1 MKFLKILVGVLFFL
15 LVLILVLPYAFR
27 GKITEL
33 AKKEINESVN
43 AKVDFSNVSLSL
55 IRSFPNFSLRLD
67 DLSVLG
73 NAPFENDTLFYT
85 QHLDITLDLMTVFKG
100 DEYVIKEIG
109 VRKPYV
115 QLITLDDGR
124 TNWEIIPLSG
134 DSEVEEIP
142 GEDSGEADAFQIML
156 KSFSIQDGRMV
167 YIDNSLPF
175 HLSMDKINTNLSGD
189 LSLDQTQMFASLD
202 VGNITSTYDGM
213 TMTEALSLETD
224 ISIDANLA
232 DYIFDVHTDNL
243 LLNSLPLSMGGR
255 FSLADTHI
263 GIDFK
268 FDAPQGTFKQLL
280 SLVPSNYLKDYSK
293 LTTTGGFSFN
303 AFAKGNFSENEFPA
317 FGAELKVE
325 RGTIAYTDL
334 PERLDNIQLAL
345 FVDNKTGDFD
355 DTFVDI
361 KPLKFSMKD
370 NPFELNLSVRRP
382 MSDPEIDA
390 SMKGRLILEE
400 ISALIPDSEIPA
412 ISGTLDLDMALKTSV
427 STIEEERYEQVD
439 ASGSAILSEFRT
451 QVLEEWDED
460 LTIQKAELKIS
471 PRAINTDVRSLK
483 IGKSD
488 FNFSGD
494 VQDYLGYFL
503 SDGVLKGQFKL
514 TSQNM
519 DASELMEHFATD
531 TTDTTA
537 LDLGLFDRM
546 DLKFAS
552 TIHQL
557 KYEQYE
563 LKEVRAGINIVD
575 NKIQLD
581 PLEAKLLG
589 GQVKMSGELDVIDK
603 HSPLFNFDFSISKFD
618 IPTTYKTINLFQAV
632 APIAENMTGKF
643 SVDFNLKGRIDEEL
657 QPIYSSL
664 QGGGDLT
671 TSKIEV
677 ESVPA
682 LNQLASLLGNEDYRK
697 LTADVV
703 DIGFEFV
710 NGRVYQKPF
719 GLNLASSNIT
729 MSGSLGF
736 DQTLDYSLL
745 MNVPFGKLGK
755 TVSDGIVNLVSSVGG
770 KKANLKPNTE
780 VQIKA
785 KISGLVTSPKVSID
799 YKDYASNVKADL
811 NRLAQQELEKQKE
824 ALKEKAKAEAEKLI
838 NEAREQGDKLIA
850 QADAT
855 AKSIREEANKAAASL
870 REEADKKAD
879 QLIAEGKK
887 KGIIGERLAV
897 EAAKKI
903 REEADTKASGLECKA
918 DQNAL
923 KIQTEARNKA
933 DALVQAAE
941 RKAGS

>member
-1 MKFLKILVGVLFFL
+1 MKFLKILAAVLFFL

-55 IRSFPNFSLRLD
+55 IRSFPDFSLRLD

-73 NAPFENDTLFYT
+73 NAPFEVDTLFYT
-85 QHLDITLDLMTVFKG
+85 QHLDITLDLMTVFRG
-100 DEYVIKEIG
+100 DQYVIKEIG

-115 QLITLDDGR
+115 QLITLVDGR
-124 TNWEIIPLSG
+124 TNWEIIPISD
-134 DSEVEEIP
+134 DSDVEEVP
-142 GEDSGEADAFQIML
+142 ADDAESFQIML

-167 YIDNSLPF
+167 YKDESLPL

-189 LSLDQTQMFASLD
+189 LSLDQTQIFASLD

-213 TMTEALSLETD
+213 TMTEALILETD

-293 LTTTGGFSFN
+293 LTTTGDFSFN

-355 DTFVDI
+355 DTFVDL
-361 KPLKFSMKD
+361 KPLEFSMKD
-370 NPFELNLSVRRP
+370 NPFELNLSVRHP

-412 ISGTLDLDMALKTSV
+412 ISGILDLDMALKTSV
-427 STIEEERYEQVD
+427 STIEEERYEQVN
-439 ASGSAILSEFRT
+439 ASGSAILTEFKS
-451 QVLEEWDED
+451 QILEDWDED

-471 PRAINTDVRSLK
+471 PRAINTDVKNLK
-483 IGKSD
+483 VGKSD

-494 VQDYLGYFL
+494 VQGYLGYYL

-514 TSQNM
+514 ISQNIN
-519 DASELMEHFATD
+519 ASELMEHFATD
-531 TTDTTA
+531 TTDTTT

-546 DLKFAS
+546 DLQFAS
-552 TIHQL
+552 TIQRL
-557 KYEQYE
+557 QYEQYE

-575 NKIQLD
+575 NKIHLD
-581 PLEAKLLG
+581 PLQAKLLG
-589 GQVKMSGELDVIDK
+589 GEVKMSGVLDAIDK
-603 HSPLFNFDFSISKFD
+603 QSPLFNFDFSISKFD
-618 IPTTYKTINLFQAV
+618 IPTTYETVGLFQAA
-632 APIAENMTGKF
+632 APIAEHATGKF
-643 SVDFNLKGRIDEEL
+643 STSFNVKGKLDKQL
-657 QPIYSSL
+657 DPIFESL
-664 QGGGDLT
+664 QGGGELST
-671 TSKIEV
+671 TKVEI

-682 LNQLASLLGNEDYRK
+682 LNQLSSLIGTNDYRK
-697 LTADVV
+697 LVADNV
-703 DIGFEFV
+703 DVSFEFV
-710 NGRVYQKPF
+710 NGRVFQKPF
-719 GLNLASSNIT
+719 GLKLASSDIT

-745 MNVPFGKLGK
+745 LNVPFGKLGK
-755 TVSDGIVNLVSSVGG
+755 TVSDGIASLVGSVGG
-770 KKANLKPNTE
+770 KKVNLKPETD
-780 VQIKA
+780 VQIRA
-785 KISGLVTSPKVSID
+785 KISGLVNDPKVSID
-799 YKDYASNVKADL
+799 YKD
-811 NRLAQQELEKQKE
+811 
-824 ALKEKAKAEAEKLI
+824 
-838 NEAREQGDKLIA
+838 
-850 QADAT
+850 
-855 AKSIREEANKAAASL
+855 
-870 REEADKKAD
+870 
-879 QLIAEGKK
+879 
-887 KGIIGERLAV
+887 
-897 EAAKKI
+897 
-903 REEADTKASGLECKA
+903 
-918 DQNAL
+918 
-923 KIQTEARNKA
+923 
-933 DALVQAAE
+933 
-941 RKAGS
+941 

>member
-1 MKFLKILVGVLFFL
+1 MKFLKILAAVLFFL

-33 AKKEINESVN
+33 AKKEINESAN

-55 IRSFPNFSLRLD
+55 IRSFPDFSLRLD

-73 NAPFENDTLFYT
+73 NAPFEDDTLFYT
-85 QHLDITLDLMTVFKG
+85 QHLDITLDLMTVFRG
-100 DEYVIKEIG
+100 DQYVIKEIG

-115 QLITLDDGR
+115 QLITLVDGR
-124 TNWEIIPLSG
+124 TNWEIIPISD
-134 DSEVEEIP
+134 DSDVEEVP
-142 GEDSGEADAFQIML
+142 ADDAESFQIML

-167 YIDNSLPF
+167 YKDESLPL

-189 LSLDQTQMFASLD
+189 LSLDQTQIFASLD

-232 DYIFDVHTDNL
+232 ENIFDVHTDNL

-255 FSLADTHI
+255 FSLADSYI

-293 LTTTGGFSFN
+293 LTTTGDFSFN

-317 FGAELKVE
+317 FGAELEVE
-325 RGTIAYTDL
+325 QGTIAYTDL

-355 DTFVDI
+355 DTFVDL

-370 NPFELNLSVRRP
+370 NPFELNLSVRHP

-412 ISGTLDLDMALKTSV
+412 ISGILDLDMALKTSV
-427 STIEEERYEQVD
+427 STIEEERYEQVN
-439 ASGSAILSEFRT
+439 ASGSAILTEFKS
-451 QVLEEWDED
+451 QILEDWDED

-471 PRAINTDVRSLK
+471 PRAINTDVKNLK
-483 IGKSD
+483 VGKSD

-494 VQDYLGYFL
+494 VQGYLGYYL

-514 TSQNM
+514 ISQNIN
-519 DASELMEHFATD
+519 ASELMEHFATD
-531 TTDTTA
+531 TTDTTT

-546 DLKFAS
+546 DLQFAS
-552 TIHQL
+552 TIQRL
-557 KYEQYE
+557 QYEQYE

-575 NKIQLD
+575 NKIHLD
-581 PLEAKLLG
+581 PLQAKLLG
-589 GQVKMSGELDVIDK
+589 GEVKMSGVLDAIDK
-603 HSPLFNFDFSISKFD
+603 KSPLFNFDFSISKFD
-618 IPTTYKTINLFQAV
+618 IPTTYETVGLFQAA
-632 APIAENMTGKF
+632 APIAEHATGKF
-643 SVDFNLKGRIDEEL
+643 STSFNVKGKLDKQL
-657 QPIYSSL
+657 DPIFESL
-664 QGGGDLT
+664 QGGGELST
-671 TSKIEV
+671 TKVEI

-682 LNQLASLLGNEDYRK
+682 LNQLSSLIGTNDYRK
-697 LTADVV
+697 LVADNV
-703 DIGFEFV
+703 DVSFEFV
-710 NGRVYQKPF
+710 NGRVFQKPF
-719 GLNLASSNIT
+719 GLKLASSDIT

-745 MNVPFGKLGK
+745 LNVPFGKLGK
-755 TVSDGIVNLVSSVGG
+755 TVSDGIASLVGSVGG
-770 KKANLKPNTE
+770 KKVNLKPETD
-780 VQIKA
+780 VQIRA
-785 KISGLVTSPKVSID
+785 KISGLVNDPKVSID
-799 YKDYASNVKADL
+799 YKDYASNVKSDL
-811 NRLAQQELEKQKE
+811 SRLAQEELDKQKA

-838 NEAREQGDKLIA
+838 NEARKQGEKLIE

-855 AKSIREEANKAAASL
+855 AKSIRQEAAKVAASL

-879 QLIAEGKK
+879 QLVAEGKK
-887 KGIIGERLAV
+887 KGMIGERLAV

-903 REEADTKASGLECKA
+903 REEADSKASGLERKA
-918 DQNAL
+918 DQSAL
-923 KIQTEARNKA
+923 KLQTEAKNKA